1 MKADIHPAYHKTK
14 VTCACGATF
23 EFGSTA
29 ESYHVEICS
38 KCHPFYTGKQKL
50 VDTAGRVDKFK
61 ERQKAF
67 EMRQAEQKART
78 GKKAKKETVEERM
91 TRKAEEKE
99 ALKAEEK
106 AKKEEE
112 KKEAAKKQAEKV
124 TVKKEEE
131 EEASAKKTIKK
142 TAKKP
147 AKKTAKKK

>member
-1 MKADIHPAYHKTK
+1 MKADIHPTYHKAK
-14 VTCACGATF
+14 VTCACGAKF
-23 EFGSTA
+23 ELGSTL
-29 ESYHVEICS
+29 ESYHVDICS

-78 GKKAKKETVEERM
+78 GKKVKKETVEEKM

-106 AKKEEE
+106 AKKEEA
-112 KKEAAKKQAEKV
+112 KKKAAKKKAEKV
-124 TVKKEEE
+124 TVNKEEKKEQK
-131 EEASAKKTIKK
+131 A
-142 TAKKP
+142 
-147 AKKTAKKK
+147 AKKK